1 MSGPRDYFI
10 TPEQAGT
17 LAGLFRERV
26 HRAPDTTAYRE
37 YDAAAGRWVD
47 YRWHDIARLAARHQQ
62 AFAAE
67 GLAAGDRVAVMLR
80 NSHEWVAW
88 DQAALGLG
96 LVVVPLYVEDRPE
109 NTAYVLGDAGVRV
122 LLIEGTE
129 HWHRLQPL
137 LGDLPDLQRIVTR
150 DPVVD
155 EDPRLRPLSAWLP
168 EAAPAFAARAL
179 DPATPATIV
188 YTSGTTGKP
197 KGVVLSH
204 RNILTNTFASVCAVP
219 AEPDDRFLSFLPLSH
234 MLERTAGYYLPM
246 MSGAS
251 VAFARS
257 IPQLAED
264 LEGQRP
270 TVLISVPRIYERV
283 YNRLRAQL
291 EERPPTARRLFA
303 LTVSVGWARFLH
315 RQRRGPWRPSFLL
328 WPLLQR
334 VVSRKVMQRL
344 GGRMRA
350 AICGGA
356 PLSLEVARLFIGL
369 GLELLQ
375 GYGLT
380 EASPVIAVN
389 RTHDNDPA
397 GVGPPLDGVEVRIG
411 AGGELLARGPN
422 VMLGYWNR
430 PEATAQ
436 MIDAEGWLHTGDT
449 ARIEDGRV
457 YITGRLKEIIVLANG
472 EKVPPADMELA
483 IALDPLFEQIMV
495 LGEGRPYLTAL
506 AVLNADAWRTLAA
519 QRGLDPEDP
528 ASLRAEAVQTAV
540 LERIGRRLSAFPGYA
555 QVRRAALLLEPW
567 TIEANLMT
575 PTMKLRRREILEHH
589 ADLVDELYEGH

>member
-26 HRAPDTTAYRE
+26 HRAPDAPAYRE
-37 YDAAAGRWVD
+37 YDAAADRWLD
-47 YRWHDIARLAARHQQ
+47 YRWRDTARLAARHQE
-62 AFAAE
+62 AFTAE
-67 GLAAGDRVAVMLR
+67 GLAAGDRVAVMLH

-122 LLIEGTE
+122 LLIEGAE
-129 HWHRLQPL
+129 HWQRLRPV

-150 DPVVD
+150 DPVAD

-179 DPATPATIV
+179 DPATAATIV

-291 EERPPTARRLFA
+291 EERPAAARRLFA

-334 VVSRKVMQRL
+334 LISRKVMQRL

-356 PLSLEVARLFIGL
+356 PLSPEVARLFIGL

-389 RTHDNDPA
+389 RAHDNDPA

-411 AGGELLARGPN
+411 DDGELLARGPN

-519 QRGLDPEDP
+519 QCGLDPEDP
-528 ASLRAEAVQTAV
+528 ASLRAEAAQTAV
-540 LERIGRRLSAFPGYA
+540 LERIGRCLSAFPGYA

-589 ADLVDELYEGH
+589 ADLVDDLYEGH